1 MIKNTLLCAV
11 ALAGVAV
18 LAVPK
23 IFSGES
29 PTKPEKNHDSARP
42 SAAAAMVSMEVI
54 ASTSFVETVVA
65 TGTLRAEEGV
75 ELQAEST
82 GKVVAIT
89 FTEGSTVHKGDVLLK
104 LNDADL
110 VATRSRARYRRELA
124 VLKEQRVAQLLKQ
137 GIARQEE
144 YDTAL
149 SDLHVQDAEIAL
161 TEAQIAK
168 TEVRA
173 PFGGVVGLRYVS
185 EGAYLTAATR
195 VATLQR
201 LERLKVDFSVPE
213 KYATRVRVGDIV
225 RLTVAGVAQRL
236 QCSIYA
242 IDPRID
248 TATRTVLVRAL
259 CPNRDQRLLP
269 GAFANAS
276 LTLGKVENAVLVPAI
291 AIVPGLDSKTVFVVQ
306 EGKAQLRTVVTGTR
320 LDDRVQI
327 LSGLAPGEIVVTSGV
342 LQLSP
347 GLDVRPLSAQ

>member
-29 PTKPEKNHDSARP
+29 PAKPEKNHDRARP
-42 SAAAAMVSMEVI
+42 SAAAAMVSMEVV
-54 ASTSFVETVVA
+54 APTSFAETVVA

-75 ELQAEST
+75 ELQAET
-82 GKVVAIT
+82 NGKVAAIT
-89 FTEGSTVHKGDVLLK
+89 FTEGSTVHRGDVLLK

-110 VATRSRARYRRELA
+110 VATRSRARFRRELA

-137 GIARQEE
+137 GVARQEE

-149 SDLHVQDAEIAL
+149 ADLHVQDAEIAL

-201 LERLKVDFSVPE
+201 LDRLKVDFSVPE

-225 RLTVAGVAQRL
+225 RLTVAGAAQRL

-269 GAFANAS
+269 GAFANVS

-342 LQLSP
+342 LQLTP
-347 GLDVRPLSAQ
+347 GLDVRPLSTQ

>member
-29 PTKPEKNHDSARP
+29 PPKIEKDHDSARR

-54 ASTSFVETVVA
+54 APSSFLETVVA

-75 ELQAEST
+75 ELQAET
-82 GKVVAIT
+82 NGKVTAIT
-89 FTEGSTVHKGDVLLK
+89 FTEGSAVHKGDVLLK

-110 VATRSRARYRRELA
+110 IATRSRARYRRELA

-137 GIARQEE
+137 GVARQEE

-149 SDLHVQDAEIAL
+149 ADLHVQDAELAL

-185 EGAYLTAATR
+185 EGAYLTAATK

-213 KYATRVRVGDIV
+213 KYATRVRLGDLAQ
-225 RLTVAGVAQRL
+225 LTVAGVAQRL

-259 CPNRDQRLLP
+259 CPNRDLRLLP
-269 GAFANAS
+269 GAFANVS
-276 LTLGKVENAVLVPAI
+276 LALGKIENAVLVPAI

-306 EGKAQLRTVVTGTR
+306 DGKAQLRTVVTGTR

-327 LSGLAPGEIVVTSGV
+327 LSGLAAGETVVTSGV

-347 GLDVRPLSAQ
+347 GLDVRPLRAQ